1 MAYLYGYM
9 AEFMDMVTG
18 ALRFLLFST
27 WWWGVLA
34 RYAGVRAVAFWVGA
48 LSAMFIYLALCL
60 FIRDQFMMCS
70 VVQLRGFVCVICME
84 C

>member
-1 MAYLYGYM
+1 
-9 AEFMDMVTG
+9 MVG
-18 ALRFLLFST
+18 GLSA
-27 WWWGVLA
+27 VA

-60 FIRDQFMMCS
+60 FIRDEFMMCS
-70 VVQLRGFVCVICME
+70 VVRLRGFVCVICME

>member
-9 AEFMDMVTG
+9 AEFMDMATG
-18 ALRFLLFST
+18 ALRLLLFST

-48 LSAMFIYLALCL
+48 LIAMSIYMAECLCCSGSICAGALML
-60 FIRDQFMMCS
+60 IFGGLLVHD
-70 VVQLRGFVCVICME
+70 LW
-84 C
+84 

>member
-9 AEFMDMVTG
+9 AEFTDMVTG

-27 WWWGVLA
+27 WWRGVLA

-60 FIRDQFMMCS
+60 FIRD
-70 VVQLRGFVCVICME
+70 
-84 C
+84 

>member
-48 LSAMFIYLALCL
+48 LIAMSIYMTGCLCGSGSICACALL
-60 FIRDQFMMCS
+60 LNL
-70 VVQLRGFVCVICME
+70 VVY
-84 C
+84 